1 MNTFKTSLIKWEDS
15 FVIKIPERIVESAHL
30 KLDDL
35 VICTIENGNI
45 VMKPKR
51 KRYTLEE
58 LLEGTTETE
67 EEIDWGT
74 PVGGEVW

>member
-15 FVIKIPERIVESAHL
+15 FVIKIPEQIVESVHL

-51 KRYTLEE
+51 QRYTLEE
-58 LLEGTTETE
+58 LLEGTTEPE

-74 PVGGEVW
+74 QVGEEVW